1 MPIINPDTHYDFTT
15 QLAKKETQD
24 LIAYKRMALEKY
36 KRRFPE
42 VKYLSFLLPQQAAS
56 GEITTDTTKSIVDD
70 LWGETVPVE
79 LAGGFE
85 QPHANPAIDSTKY
98 DKFASPCDVNVNLV
112 WEKSEKNL
120 VKQGIDDVHAP
131 RFVFLNYQFEMYRLK
146 IKPQDRFVWRDNIYE
161 VETYELTG
169 RWFNTDYFLYSSVT
183 AKSKQPGS

>member
-1 MPIINPDTHYDFTT
+1 MPFINPDTKYRFTT

-24 LIAYKRMALEKY
+24 LIAYKRMAREKY
-36 KRRFPE
+36 ERRFPL
-42 VKYLSFLLPQQAAS
+42 VQYYSFLLPLQAAS
-56 GEITTDTTKSIVDD
+56 GGITTDLSVSLVDD
-70 LWGETVPVE
+70 LWGETVPDA
-79 LAGGFE
+79 LAGNFT
-85 QPHANPAIDSTKY
+85 QPHTDPAIDPTKY
-98 DKFASPCDVNVNLV
+98 DHFAEPVDLNVNLM

-131 RFVFLNYQFEMYRLK
+131 RFVFLNFQFELLGMK
-146 IKPQDRFVWRDNIYE
+146 IKPQDKFIWRDNIYE